1 MSKVEEI
8 NVKDINDPGRMDL
21 DDPGLYLNREIN
33 WLDFNYKVL
42 EEAIDPSNPLL
53 EQLKFL
59 AIFFNNLDEFFMVR
73 IAGLVRQYRSGVAT
87 MSADG
92 FSPARQLTMV
102 RKNLLPMLSMA
113 YDHWRENLKPGLIG
127 KDVNLVKFRDIS
139 DKNRVFLEKYFEE
152 EIYPVLTPQAIDPGR
167 PFPLISGL
175 SLNFLVQLND
185 PYSGIKFAR
194 VKVPKNLSRF
204 IFVPRNKEAKTYSN
218 LGFSPNVRA
227 NDIVMIEDLIR
238 EHIGMLFPGLE
249 VLTAS
254 TFRITRN
261 TDLEIEE
268 DEAHDLLEAVEDFV
282 DKRDFGEVIRLEI
295 RTGMPSDMYKFLMRR
310 LQLAPFQIY
319 KSRVPLGFSDFMRLY
334 DVERPDLKYKSHTPR
349 IPVPF
354 VEGAPIT
361 SMIRD
366 RDILLYHP
374 YDSFTPVLDFVRRA
388 ATDPKVLAI
397 KQSLYRVGSNS
408 PIVEAL
414 MEARRNHK
422 QVTALV
428 ELKARFDEEQNI
440 TWARALEE
448 AGVHVVY
455 GLVGYKIHAKLC
467 MVIRKEGK
475 GIVRYVHIGTGN
487 YNPSTARV
495 YTDLGLFSCD
505 PDICADVTDLFNAMT
520 GYSYKE
526 NYRKLLVSPN
536 STRKEILER
545 IARERELHKVQGG
558 GYLAF
563 KMNQL
568 VDMDCIRALYEA
580 SMAGVKIRLQVRGI
594 CCLIPGIP
602 GVSDNIEV
610 TSIVGRFLEHSR
622 IFYFRN
628 GGKDE
633 MFIGSAD
640 LMPRNLDR
648 RIEVLVPV
656 EDPMLRRI
664 IYEDILLAHLNDN
677 VKARRLKNNGEYER
691 VLPEGPVIIDSQKL
705 MMEREGGWNYSQE
718 EASSDD
724 TGI

>member
-1 MSKVEEI
+1 MGELAER
-8 NVKDINDPGRMDL
+8 KDHADLNDPR
-21 DDPGLYLNREIN
+21 LYLNREIN

-42 EEAIDPSNPLL
+42 EEAVDPSNPLL

-59 AIFFNNLDEFFMVR
+59 GIFFTNLDEFFMVR
-73 IAGLVRQYRSGVAT
+73 IAGLVRQYRSGASST
-87 MSADG
+87 SADG
-92 FSPARQLTMV
+92 FSPAKQLTLV
-102 RKNLLPMLSMA
+102 RKKLLPMLAMA
-113 YDHWRENLKPGLIG
+113 YDQWRNNLKPQLLSQ
-127 KDVNLVKFRDIS
+127 DVNLVKYKDLS
-139 DKNRVFLEKYFEE
+139 EKNKVFLRKYFEE

-175 SLNFLVQLND
+175 SLNFLVQLQD

-194 VKVPKNLSRF
+194 VKIPKNISRF
-204 IFVPRNKEAKTYSN
+204 IFIPRNKEAKTYTN
-218 LGFSPNVRA
+218 LGFSANVRA
-227 NDIVMIEDLIR
+227 NDIVMVEDLIR
-238 EHIGMLFPGLE
+238 ENIQMLFPGLE

-268 DEAHDLLEAVEDFV
+268 DEAHDLLSAVEDYV
-282 DKRDFGEVIRLEI
+282 DKRNFGEVIRLEI
-295 RTGMPSDMYKFLMRR
+295 RTGMPSEMYKFLMRR

-319 KSRVPLGFSDFMRLY
+319 KNKTPLGFSDFLKLY
-334 DVERPDLKYKSHTPR
+334 DVDRPDLKYRPHTPR
-349 IPVPF
+349 IPAPF
-354 VEGAPIT
+354 VEGASILP
-361 SMIRD
+361 MIRD
-366 RDILLYHP
+366 NDIMVYHP
-374 YDSFTPVLDFVRRA
+374 FDSFNPVLEFVRRA
-388 ATDPKVLAI
+388 ARDPKVLAI

-408 PIVEAL
+408 PIVDAL

-467 MVIRKEGK
+467 MIIRKEGK

-487 YNPSTARV
+487 YNPFTAKI
-495 YTDLGLFSCD
+495 YTDLGLFTCD

-526 NYRKLLVSPN
+526 SYRKLLVSPN
-536 STRKEILER
+536 STRKEILQR
-545 IARERELHKVQGG
+545 IDREIECHKSYGEG
-558 GYLAF
+558 LIAF

-568 VDMDCIRALYEA
+568 VDVDCIRALYEA
-580 SMAGVKIRLQVRGI
+580 SMAGVRIKLQVRGI
-594 CCLIPGIP
+594 CCLTPGIP
-602 GVSDNIEV
+602 GLSDNIEV

-622 IFYFRN
+622 ILYFRN
-628 GGKDE
+628 GGEDE

-656 EDPMLRRI
+656 EDPRLRSI
-664 IYEDILLAHLNDN
+664 IFNEILMIHLNDN
-677 VKARRLKNNGEYER
+677 IKARRLKSNGEYER
-691 VLPEGPVIIDSQKL
+691 VFPEGKIAIDSQKI
-705 MMEREGGWNYSQE
+705 MMDREGGWNYSPE
-718 EASSDD
+718 EEF
-724 TGI
+724 

>member
-1 MSKVEEI
+1 MSKVEELAFKAL
-8 NVKDINDPGRMDL
+8 KDSGQIDL
-21 DDPGLYLNREIN
+21 DDPALYLNREIN

-42 EEAIDPSNPLL
+42 EEAIDPSNPFL

-87 MSADG
+87 TSADG
-92 FSPARQLTMV
+92 FSPAKQLTMV

-113 YDHWRENLKPGLIG
+113 YDHWRNTLKPGLIE

-139 DKNRVFLEKYFEE
+139 DKNRGFLQKYFEE

-185 PYSGIKFAR
+185 PYSGVKFAR
-194 VKVPKNLSRF
+194 LKVPKNLSRF
-204 IFVPRNKEAKTYSN
+204 VFVPRNKEAKTYTN

-310 LQLAPFQIY
+310 LHLAPFQIY

-349 IPVPF
+349 IPAPF
-354 VEGAPIT
+354 VEGASILPR
-361 SMIRD
+361 IRG

-440 TWARALEE
+440 TWTRALEE

-467 MVIRKEGK
+467 MVIRKEEK
-475 GIVRYVHIGTGN
+475 GIIRYVHIGTGN

-536 STRKEILER
+536 STRNEILKR
-545 IARERELHKVQGG
+545 IVREKELHMVQGN

-568 VDMDCIRALYEA
+568 VDMDCIKALYEA

-628 GGKDE
+628 GGNDE

-648 RIEVLVPV
+648 RIEVLTPV
-656 EDPMLRRI
+656 EDPRLRRT
-664 IYEDILLAHLNDN
+664 IYEDILLVHLNDN
-677 VKARRLKNNGEYER
+677 VKSRRLKNTGEYER
-691 VLPEGPVIIDSQKL
+691 VLPVGSILLDSQKL
-705 MMEREGGWNYSQE
+705 MMEREGGWNYSPE
-718 EASSDD
+718 EVSSND
-724 TGI
+724 TGL